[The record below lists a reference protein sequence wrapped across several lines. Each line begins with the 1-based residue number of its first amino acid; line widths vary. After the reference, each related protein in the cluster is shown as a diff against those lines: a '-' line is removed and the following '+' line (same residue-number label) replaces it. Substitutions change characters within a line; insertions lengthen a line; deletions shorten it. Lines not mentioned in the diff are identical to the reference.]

1 MRRWRTAA
9 TAALGMALLLPPS
22 AGGIGLAFAKEPLP
36 ASREFSFHLSPGDK
50 LRINTYGEPSLSG
63 EFEISSAGTIGFPL
77 IGEVQAAGKEAQD
90 VQRAITA
97 ALADGYVLDPK
108 VTVDVANF
116 RPVYI
121 LGEVNKPGEYPF
133 AMGLTVRGAVAKA
146 DGFTYRANQKRVFI
160 KRAGSAEEQ
169 AYRLTAD
176 IVVAPGDTI
185 RIGER
190 YF

>member
-1 MRRWRTAA
+1 MTVIRIPMM
-9 TAALGMALLLPPS
+9 ALGIALLLPATGRMGQVHAEEAAPAAQS
-22 AGGIGLAFAKEPLP
+22 A
-36 ASREFSFHLSPGDK
+36 FSLSPGDK

-63 EFEISSAGTIGFPL
+63 EFIISSAGTIGFPL
-77 IGEVQAAGKEAQD
+77 IGVVQAAGRDAQD
-90 VQRAITA
+90 IQRAITA
-97 ALADGYVLDPK
+97 ALADGFVNDPK
-108 VTVDVANF
+108 VTVEVANF

-146 DGFTYRANQKRVFI
+146 DGFTYRANEKRVFI
-160 KRAGSAEEQ
+160 KRAGDPEEQ
-169 AYRLTAD
+169 VHRLTAD
-176 IVVAPGDTI
+176 IPVQPGDTI

>member
-1 MRRWRTAA
+1 MTGFRI
-9 TAALGMALLLPPS
+9 AALVPLGIALLLPLS
-22 AGGIGLAFAKEPLP
+22 GNAGRIWTKAPPPVA
-36 ASREFSFHLSPGDK
+36 RESSFRLSPGDK
-50 LRINTYGEPSLSG
+50 LKINTFGEPSLSG

-77 IGEVQAAGKEAQD
+77 IGEVQAAGREAQE

-97 ALADGYVLDPK
+97 ALADGFVIDPK

-116 RPVYI
+116 RPIYI
-121 LGEVNKPGEYPF
+121 LGEVNKPGEYPY

-146 DGFTYRANQKRVFI
+146 DGFTYRANEKRVFI
-160 KRAGSAEEQ
+160 KRAGDGQEQ
-169 AYRLTAD
+169 VYPLTAD
-176 IVVAPGDTI
+176 IAVAPGDTI

>member
-1 MRRWRTAA
+1 MKAIRIAMM
-9 TAALGMALLLPPS
+9 AALGIALLPVGR
-22 AGGIGLAFAKEPLP
+22 ALAQEP
-36 ASREFSFHLSPGDK
+36 ASAAQAPAFHLSPGDK

-63 EFEISSAGTIGFPL
+63 EFVISSTGTIGFPL
-77 IGEVQAAGKEAQD
+77 IGTVQAAGRDAQD
-90 VQRAITA
+90 VQLAITT
-97 ALADGYVLDPK
+97 ALADGFVNDPK
-108 VTVDVANF
+108 VSVEVANF

-146 DGFTYRANQKRVFI
+146 DGFTYRANEKRVFI
-160 KRAGSAEEQ
+160 KRAGDPKEQ
-169 AYRLTAD
+169 VYRLTAD
-176 IVVAPGDTI
+176 IPVEPGDTI

>member
-1 MRRWRTAA
+1 MTVIRIAMM
-9 TAALGMALLLPPS
+9 AALCIALSFPATGRVGQLFAQQPPPAAPS
-22 AGGIGLAFAKEPLP
+22 A
-36 ASREFSFHLSPGDK
+36 FSLSPGDK

-63 EFEISSAGTIGFPL
+63 EFIVSSAGTIGFPL
-77 IGEVQAAGKEAQD
+77 IGTIQAAGQDAQD

-97 ALADGYVLDPK
+97 ALADGFVNNPK
-108 VTVDVANF
+108 VTVEVANF

-146 DGFTYRANQKRVFI
+146 DGFTYRANEKRVFI
-160 KRAGSAEEQ
+160 KRAGEAQEETH
-169 AYRLTAD
+169 RLTAD
-176 IVVAPGDTI
+176 IPVQPGDTI